1 MQAAVEKMTMDM
13 TRQIEE
19 KLRYVLWT
27 AGLEE
32 ETGAVRPAVYAEQE
46 VQIYRMEERHR
57 QGCPRIIVI
66 LGAEGCGRRT
76 LMRKAAAR
84 LGEQLICAD
93 MEMLY
98 QCCLENGT
106 AVFRVLSVMVTE
118 KRAMFCLIAGRKEDD
133 EERWSELLYGLIK
146 EGISCYVVTD
156 RRIALPREGCYEQ
169 AEIRLWPPDITQ
181 RVMLWE
187 YYLRQAKVSEEVK
200 APFLA
205 GRYTLNAGA
214 VERVVRSAGL
224 YRDGEG
230 RSLIEEQDIVKAVEM
245 YQNESFSEFAVRVP
259 AAYSWEDLII
269 CADTRARLQELAGQ
283 VKYKSLV
290 GGQWGFYE
298 GKPYGRGISALFY
311 GPSGTGK
318 TMAAQIIAGEL
329 GLSLYRVDMSQMMS
343 KYIGETQKNISSLF
357 DKAKDMDI
365 VLLFDEADAF
375 FTKRTGVK
383 DSHDRHSNG
392 EIAHLLQRM
401 EDYEGISILTTN
413 LKDNMDEAFRRRI
426 KMMIEFQL
434 PDEQER
440 RLLWQKALPAKAPSG
455 DDVDLDF
462 YARQFELSGSEIK
475 ETMLNAAFLAA
486 AEGGAIADRHVKAA
500 VKQCY
505 LKYGKLMLP
514 EELEGR

>member
-1 MQAAVEKMTMDM
+1 MDM
-13 TRQIEE
+13 TRQMEE
-19 KLRYVLWT
+19 KLRYMLWT
-27 AGLEE
+27 EDPAEE
-32 ETGAVRPAVYAEQE
+32 AEPVKPAVYGEQE
-46 VQIYRMEERHR
+46 AQICHMEERSR
-57 QGCPRIIVI
+57 QGCPRIIVVR
-66 LGAEGCGRRT
+66 GAVGCGRRT

-84 LGEQLICAD
+84 LRKPLICAD

-98 QCCLENGT
+98 QCCLENGN
-106 AVFRVLSVMVTE
+106 AVFGVLSRMLAE
-118 KRAMFCLIAGRKEDD
+118 KRPMFCLIAGRKEDD
-133 EERWSELLYGLIK
+133 EGRWGELLYGLIN

-156 RRIALPREGCYEQ
+156 RSIALPREGSYEQ
-169 AEIRLWPPDITQ
+169 AEIRLRPPDIAQ
-181 RVMLWE
+181 RVLLWE
-187 YYLRQAKVSEEVK
+187 YHLGQARVSDTVN
-200 APFLA
+200 APVLA

-214 VERVVRSAGL
+214 VARVVRSAGL

-230 RSLIEEQDIVKAVEM
+230 RDLVEEQDLVKAVDM
-245 YQNESFSEFAVRVP
+245 YQNENFSEFAVRLP
-259 AAYSWEDLII
+259 TAYSWEDLIV
-269 CADTRARLQELAGQ
+269 CADTRARLRELCSQ
-283 VKYKSLV
+283 VTYRSLV
-290 GGQWGFYE
+290 GGDWGFYE
-298 GKPYGRGISALFY
+298 GKPYGRGISALFF

-329 GLSLYRVDMSQMMS
+329 GLPLYRVDMSQMMS

-392 EIAHLLQRM
+392 EVAHLLQRM
-401 EDYEGISILTTN
+401 EDYEGITILTTN

-426 KMMIEFQL
+426 RMMVEFQL

-440 RLLWQKALPAKAPSG
+440 RLLWQKALPAKAPAG
-455 DDVDLDF
+455 DDVDLNF